1 MISRLTIYNLK
12 PLHVPADADGP
23 RVRLKH
29 EHEHELDG
37 QIEPDPVQD

>member
-29 EHEHELDG
+29 EHELYG

>member
-1 MISRLTIYNLK
+1 MISRTTIYNLK
-12 PLHVPADADGP
+12 PLHVPDDADGP

-29 EHEHELDG
+29 ELELNG